1 MTQTLTRDQ
10 LRAQHALRRVQSVPK
25 KFQSEYLSYANSL
38 PANIVMN
45 GLGQAFAMLL
55 AQAKGESAE
64 KDAHRLLYD
73 HLHNWLC
80 QGEQAVYPD
89 QADLV
94 EAVIG
99 SGQRL
104 YIRAQAEALAYL
116 EWLKKFAQAYLAVE
130 EVHYGETE

>member
-1 MTQTLTRDQ
+1 MTQNLTRDQ
-10 LRAQHALRRVQSVPK
+10 LRAQQALRCVQSVPSK
-25 KFQSEYLSYANSL
+25 LQSDYLRYANSL

-45 GLGQAFAMLL
+45 GLGQACAMLL
-55 AQAKGESAE
+55 AQAKGKRANQ
-64 KDAHRLLYD
+64 DAHRLVYD
-73 HLHNWLC
+73 HLHGWLC

-99 SGQRL
+99 SGQRQ

-116 EWLKKFAQAYLAVE
+116 EWLKKFAQAYLAGE
-130 EVHYGETE
+130 EVHDGETE